1 MSSIF
6 DTDILSEENDKLRLL
21 SLQDLD
27 KENPIEYILSDNSI
41 QLNKPFKIKYIT
53 EHNKENCG
61 ILYSNNKWLYL
72 ALVCVI
78 GKYTN
83 NAEWA
88 MNYNYIKKDIN
99 TISSLLPDLNNDKSK
114 SYIIP
119 LETLLGDNT
128 FPVNAFINSLKIKN
142 INKYVAYFLYNAA
155 ICVILNVENTITN
168 TYIFYTGLPLIPH
181 RISKDKVDIKSVNIN
196 LKLAYYTGYD
206 NKRKPPY
213 YQQHI
218 LIPYNNDKK

>member
-53 EHNKENCG
+53 EHNK
-61 ILYSNNKWLYL
+61 
-72 ALVCVI
+72 
-78 GKYTN
+78 
-83 NAEWA
+83 
-88 MNYNYIKKDIN
+88 
-99 TISSLLPDLNNDKSK
+99 LLPDLNNDKSK